1 MRNEDDTTPQEH
13 RDDAAVSAPD
23 TEADAPVTDP
33 TETEA
38 EAPQGAATAAGLSS
52 PDAVGEQAV
61 EHAADQDGDRTEDPD
76 AEAAA
81 QPAATEPETVEG
93 IGAHDA
99 AAAVAPAPRDDA
111 SAPTLGDVLVAIEEL
126 WPASLAEDWDAV
138 GLVAGRLE
146 QVIRRV
152 VFAVDPTREVVRD
165 AIERG
170 ADLLITHHP
179 LLLRGVKSVA
189 ADQFKGGA
197 IHDLIENHCA
207 LVTVHTNGDSAVGGV
222 SDVLADI
229 LGLQNVSPLVPA
241 AEGLP
246 EEGIGR
252 VGTLP
257 DALALGDFASRVF
270 GALPA
275 VAGGVRVAGDRDGIV
290 RTVAVC
296 GGAGDSLFD
305 AVREARADVFV
316 TADLRHHPASEARE
330 AAIEDRP
337 YLVDISHFAGEW
349 LWLPV
354 AAEGLYNVLVDQ
366 GFAVEIGVSS
376 INSDPWDFIL
386 TPGH

>member
-189 ADQFKGGA
+189 ADQFKGEA

-229 LGLQNVSPLVPA
+229 LGLHNVSPLVPA
-241 AEGLP
+241 PEGLP

-275 VAGGVRVAGDRDGIV
+275 VAGGVRV
-290 RTVAVC
+290 
-296 GGAGDSLFD
+296 
-305 AVREARADVFV
+305 
-316 TADLRHHPASEARE
+316 
-330 AAIEDRP
+330 
-337 YLVDISHFAGEW
+337 
-349 LWLPV
+349 
-354 AAEGLYNVLVDQ
+354 
-366 GFAVEIGVSS
+366 
-376 INSDPWDFIL
+376 
-386 TPGH
+386 